1 VKIALDTN
9 AYSSLQIGKAE
20 QLKDIVNQADQ
31 IILPFIVDAE
41 LKAGFHKG
49 KRKVD
54 NYAKLEKFRN
64 LDRVLI
70 IWPNDLTDELYAQI
84 WSDLSKKGKPIP
96 TNDVWIAAICLQ
108 YQLTLATNDSHFD
121 YISLL
126 QSITIK

>member
-1 VKIALDTN
+1 MKIALDTN

-20 QLKDIVNQADQ
+20 QLKDVVDQADQ

-49 KRKVD
+49 NRKID
-54 NYAKLEKFRN
+54 NYAKLQKFQN
-64 LDRVLI
+64 LDRVLV

-84 WSDLSKKGKPIP
+84 WSDLSIKGKPIP

-108 YQLTLATNDSHFD
+108 YQLTLATNDLHFD
-121 YISLL
+121 FISLL
-126 QSITIK
+126 QTIVIK